1 MPHLYHDNFF
11 PRVEGLEFSSSD
23 DLEEAFI
30 MNKDEQCWLIREYRE
45 LNTRMHIPEARQI
58 FNSDHTV
65 NSLTLCLKRE
75 VLSKINQLVDN
86 WNVYIDLCE
95 IDMSMKITRGD
106 MTIEQAS
113 QKRNNNELYADRL
126 RDFYVR
132 AKREWAR
139 ELRSYIII
147 LTWQR
152 AILNTTAGII

>member
-11 PRVEGLEFSSSD
+11 PRVEGLEFLSSD

-30 MNKDEQCWLIREYRE
+30 MNEDEQCWLIRGYRE

-58 FNSDHTV
+58 FNSDQTV

-86 WNVYIDLCE
+86 WNLYIDLCE

-106 MTIEQAS
+106 MTIE
-113 QKRNNNELYADRL
+113 
-126 RDFYVR
+126 
-132 AKREWAR
+132 
-139 ELRSYIII
+139 
-147 LTWQR
+147 
-152 AILNTTAGII
+152 